1 MTFEAVVARAGEL
14 DVDFLLVAGNLF
26 DHQPS
31 EEELVWLDEIFGSLK
46 HTVVIYAAGFQEV
59 MRRFLT
65 MVSNPV
71 CV

>member
-31 EEELVWLDEIFGSLK
+31 EEELVCGSEFS
-46 HTVVIYAAGFQEV
+46 HAA
-59 MRRFLT
+59 L
-65 MVSNPV
+65 
-71 CV
+71 